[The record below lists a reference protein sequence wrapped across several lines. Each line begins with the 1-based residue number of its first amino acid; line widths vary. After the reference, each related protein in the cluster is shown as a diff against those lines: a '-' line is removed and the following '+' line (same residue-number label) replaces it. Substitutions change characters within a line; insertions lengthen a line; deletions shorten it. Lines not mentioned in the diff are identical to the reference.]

1 MTSAC
6 VCCESVLDIKIAE
19 WDLYVAFTDD
29 TIAVKLGPRYEV
41 PAFVLDALED
51 FELAAH
57 GDDYAVWLRKDL
69 L

>member
-1 MTSAC
+1 
-6 VCCESVLDIKIAE
+6 
-19 WDLYVAFTDD
+19 
-29 TIAVKLGPRYEV
+29 VKLGPRYEV
-41 PAFVLDALED
+41 PPFVLDALED